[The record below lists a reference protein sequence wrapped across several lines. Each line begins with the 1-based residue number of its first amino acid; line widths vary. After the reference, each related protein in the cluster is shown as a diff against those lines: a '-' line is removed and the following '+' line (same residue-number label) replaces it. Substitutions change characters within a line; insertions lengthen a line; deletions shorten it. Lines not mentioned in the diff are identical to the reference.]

1 MIYVV
6 VSDKCQFCDKQLDI
20 MQRSFFD
27 DEYKVVKVGS
37 EEAKQLPSKPV
48 ISAVPFIV
56 VADGIGGATYADAGV
71 IDGTSLRK
79 IDRRET
85 GAFNLKKVR
94 EAQAVA

>member
-6 VSDKCQFCDKQLDI
+6 VSDQCSFCDKQLDI

-27 DEYKVVKVGS
+27 DEYKIVKLGS
-37 EEAKQLPSKPV
+37 EEAKRLPSSPS

-56 VADGIGGATYADAGV
+56 VADGLGASVYADAGV
-71 IDGTSLRK
+71 IDGTTLRK

-85 GAFNLKKVR
+85 VAFNLKKVR

>member
-6 VSDKCQFCDKQLDI
+6 VSEDCPFCEKQLDI
-20 MQRSFFD
+20 MQRSFFE
-27 DEYKVVKVGS
+27 DEYKVVKAGS
-37 EEAKQLPSKPV
+37 EEAKGLPSSPA

-56 VADGIGGATYADAGV
+56 VADGIGGAIYADAGV
-71 IDGTSLRK
+71 VDGTSLRK

>member
-6 VSDKCQFCDKQLDI
+6 VSDQCPFCDKQLDI

-27 DEYKVVKVGS
+27 DEYKIVKVGS
-37 EEAKQLPSKPV
+37 DDAKKLPSQPV
-48 ISAVPFIV
+48 VTAVPFIV
-56 VADGIGGATYADAGV
+56 VSDDLGKTTYADAGV